1 MNKYGG
7 KTGIRELNIDD
18 FDLDTGKC
26 ITNNGKNGLI
36 IFYQHWCPHCTNM
49 VGEATK
55 ANRMIGNK
63 SVIFAV
69 HGSAPTN
76 KIVFDRFGIM
86 GIPSIKF
93 MNSYGRVTN
102 DYNGSR
108 DAISFFDA
116 IKENSKKEKEDKE
129 DKKEKKEKKDKKKQ
143 AGGSIVKKIRKH
155 RGIVQIGGKAGKLK
169 KGYKYSGKKLKN
181 GQAEIVKISKK

>member
-36 IFYQHWCPHCTNM
+36 IFYQHWCPHCTDM
-49 VGEATK
+49 VGEAIK
-55 ANRMIGNK
+55 ANQMIGNK
-63 SVIFAV
+63 NVIFAV

-93 MNSYGRVTN
+93 MNSYGRITN

-108 DAISFFDA
+108 NAISFFDA
-116 IKENSKKEKEDKE
+116 IKENSKKDKE
-129 DKKEKKEKKDKKKQ
+129 DITGTKIAQTVIMVEPIYIFFTRTVLILFLADK
-143 AGGSIVKKIRKH
+143 
-155 RGIVQIGGKAGKLK
+155 
-169 KGYKYSGKKLKN
+169 
-181 GQAEIVKISKK
+181 